1 MTTDAS
7 NDTREDGG
15 RSQAIAQLASVREMV
30 AALNRARAIDEGGHD
45 WEEDATK
52 RGFVLTQTVDEYGDP
67 VELWRHSDATDGGH
81 DTAEDACR
89 ATAPDDYPDEDEARQ
104 RIEEDA
110 LSVEVRSGWYTPGDT
125 PEPEEFAILLR
136 TGGPAVRIRGKLGAH
151 GEPERAWIEYQ
162 DWFTPWRELV
172 TREAGAMDDLLTYA
186 GVFYFGEG

>member
-1 MTTDAS
+1 MTTDTTT
-7 NDTREDGG
+7 DREDHG

-30 AALNRARAIDEGGHD
+30 AALERARAIDEDAHD
-45 WEEDATK
+45 WEEDATE
-52 RGFVLTQTVDEYGDP
+52 RGLVLIYAMGEDGEP
-67 VELWRHSDATDGGH
+67 VYLWRKPEDTEGGY
-81 DTAEDACR
+81 DTAEEACR
-89 ATAPDDYPDEDEARQ
+89 AIAPDDYPDEDEARE

-125 PEPEEFAILLR
+125 PEPEEFAILLC

-172 TREAGAMDDLLTYA
+172 HGEAGAMDDLLTYA
-186 GVFYFGEG
+186 RVFYFGEG